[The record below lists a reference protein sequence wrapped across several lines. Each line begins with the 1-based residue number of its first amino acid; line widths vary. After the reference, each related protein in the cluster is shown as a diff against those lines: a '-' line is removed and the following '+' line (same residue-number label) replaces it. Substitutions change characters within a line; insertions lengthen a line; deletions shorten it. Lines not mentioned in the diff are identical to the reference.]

1 MRLLL
6 QIEHTLEYAKQI
18 FKHQIV
24 PPAYRL
30 SKQILVLLEAVCLCN
45 PRLPQIQ
52 DPPLQ
57 SFKFWDFIYEPA
69 CPIPHH
75 INKNIKY

>member
-1 MRLLL
+1 
-6 QIEHTLEYAKQI
+6 
-18 FKHQIV
+18 
-24 PPAYRL
+24 
-30 SKQILVLLEAVCLCN
+30 LEAVCLCN

-75 INKNIKY
+75 INKNIKYWNSITLLILWLEWDCERLFVCFDSFIEA